1 MSATPFVDPESGEI
15 PTSLLALLHQIRG
28 LRQMLVMYRCGIR
41 EVQTKLEI
49 LNDEFQVKQHRSPI
63 ESIKSRVKEP
73 ESIARKLHRRGLD
86 ISAESIVAN
95 LHDVAGIRV
104 VCPFIEDI
112 YFVANTLL
120 AQDDI
125 TLIERKD
132 YIATPKANGYR
143 SLHLVVE
150 VPVFFSDRKQP
161 VRVEVQVRTI
171 AMNFWASLEHEIHYK
186 KNLPGSD
193 TIARDLRECAEIISR
208 TELRM
213 QEIHQL
219 LARPTGEEDPS
230 LSPEGRPGPN

>member
-1 MSATPFVDPESGEI
+1 MNTTPFVHPESGQI
-15 PTSLLALLHQIRG
+15 PPDLLALLDQIRG
-28 LRQMLVMYRCGIR
+28 LRQMLVMYSCGIR

-49 LNDEFQVKQHRSPI
+49 LNDEFQFKQHRSPI

-86 ISAESIVAN
+86 ISAESIMAN
-95 LHDVAGIRV
+95 LNDVAGIRV

-112 YFVANTLL
+112 YFVADTLL

-132 YIATPKANGYR
+132 YIAEPKAGGYR

-161 VRVEVQVRTI
+161 VRVEVQIRTI
-171 AMNFWASLEHEIHYK
+171 AMNFWASLEHEINYK
-186 KNLPGSD
+186 KKDLPDSD
-193 TIARDLRECAEIISR
+193 AIARALRECAEIISR
-208 TELRM
+208 TDLRM

-219 LARPTGEEDPS
+219 LERSTPEEPTVAG
-230 LSPEGRPGPN
+230 GRA

>member
-1 MSATPFVDPESGEI
+1 MSTLPFVDPESSEV
-15 PTSLLALLHQIRG
+15 PPALLGLLDQIKG
-28 LRQMLVMYRCGIR
+28 LRQMLVMYSCGIR

-73 ESIARKLHRRGLD
+73 ESIARKLHRRGLE

-95 LHDVAGIRV
+95 LDDVAGIRV

-112 YFVANTLL
+112 YFVAETLL

-125 TLIERKD
+125 TLVERED
-132 YIATPKANGYR
+132 YIATPKASGYR

-161 VRVEVQVRTI
+161 VRVEVQIRTI
-171 AMNFWASLEHEIHYK
+171 AMDFWASLEHEIHYNR
-186 KNLPGSD
+186 NLPDSEA
-193 TIARDLRECAEIISR
+193 IARDLRECAEIISR
-208 TELRM
+208 TDLRM

-219 LARPTGEEDPS
+219 LGRSAPGG
-230 LSPEGRPGPN
+230 SPLAGAGG